1 MQGILIGGEFRDTIT
16 LERLW
21 PPPLEQII
29 QFVGYMS
36 ARGLG
41 ESTAKTY
48 LSGISY
54 YLKLYNYT
62 DVTQNFIVRKLLSG

>member
-29 QFVGYMS
+29 QCVGYMS

-62 DVTQNFIVRKLLSG
+62 DVTQNFIVRKLL